1 MNYLLDSSICIA
13 LLRDRSIP
21 VKPRFRE
28 AITGRA
34 MIWISSVVLHEL
46 WYGVHKSSR
55 PVENAEALRR
65 FLHGPVSVLRFDGED
80 AQVAGE
86 IRAELERTGKT
97 IGSYDTLIA
106 AQCLRNDLIVVT
118 SNLSKFRRVRGL
130 RCHDWAR

>member
-13 LLRDRSIP
+13 LMRGRSIL
-21 VKPRFRE
+21 VKQRFRE

-46 WYGVHKSSR
+46 WYGVHKSSS
-55 PVENAEALRR
+55 PVENAEVLRR
-65 FLHGPVSVLRFDGED
+65 FLRGPVSVLRFDGED

-106 AQCLRNDLIVVT
+106 AQCLRNDLIIVT
-118 SNLSKFRRVRGL
+118 SNLSEFRRVKGL